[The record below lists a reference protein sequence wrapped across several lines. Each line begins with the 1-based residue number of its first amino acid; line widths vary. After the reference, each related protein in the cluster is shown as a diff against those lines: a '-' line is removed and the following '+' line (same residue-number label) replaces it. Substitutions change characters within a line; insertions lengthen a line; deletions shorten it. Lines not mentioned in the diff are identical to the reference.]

1 MEVVTRVVEN
11 GSKFF
16 YQRGKV
22 STTIP
27 WLRPT
32 YNRVKSFFKKLEED
46 STLLEEYEVYMLG
59 GVLFDFNTTW
69 DLDIGLV
76 GKEQNNEKIEQDI
89 NYITDL
95 ALNKYHIL
103 ADINWYSARL
113 ENLTPAKLK
122 ESGNFHQDIIAKTVG
137 YIKKQIDKDIQ
148 EIDLRKRKDINNLT
162 EFLIE
167 QNLKNFKYKQKV
179 LDKVHTNKNQT
190 TITTFS
196 VNEFL
201 ETDENY
207 FLTHTNR

>member
-16 YQRGKV
+16 YQRGRV

-32 YNRVKSFFKKLEED
+32 YNRVKSFFNKLEED
-46 STLLEEYEVYMLG
+46 SNLLEEYEVYMLG

-69 DLDIGLV
+69 DLDIGLI

-95 ALNKYHIL
+95 ALNKYRIL
-103 ADINWYSARL
+103 ADVNWYSARL
-113 ENLTPAKLK
+113 ENLTPTKLQ
-122 ESGNFHQDIIAKTVG
+122 ESGNFHQDVIARTVG
-137 YIKKQIDKDIQ
+137 YIKKQIDEDIQ
-148 EIDLRKRKDINNLT
+148 EIDLRKRKDISNLT

-201 ETDENY
+201 RTDENY